1 MVIEIKRKEEEKII
15 FFSFLIHD
23 SIYSQHLLGKIVE
36 RLRMLQRRELLP
48 TLETIHTEMGIEKSW
63 VKITEKILN
72 FLMNQLLQTRPFLT
86 GKIWKNAKKWGM
98 SLFEN
103 DSKRFWEIMNR
114 RIGSKWEIQR
124 DKNSIKNRHWLP
136 IRSLLFHPFEA
147 ILTFWC
153 IVFLP

>member
-15 FFSFLIHD
+15 FFPFLIHD

-36 RLRMLQRRELLP
+36 QLRRLQRRELLP
-48 TLETIHTEMGIEKSW
+48 TLETIHTEMRIEKSW

-72 FLMNQLLQTRPFLT
+72 FLMNQLLQTRPYLT